1 MDLSFSIIKD
11 ELTKLGYTK
20 NKQLF
25 KGYKQGEVSKL
36 ISTHLQEPHSFSVLE
51 DLYTMCSGY
60 MPNGKLT
67 DEEMFV
73 IPPCSVVSLKY
84 MEFLF
89 GQEDRDYIYK
99 RMIPFLTYKYDS
111 FLCVNLFEL
120 LEFGYGARV
129 YLYGAEYSAELPDYS
144 PMYDSIS
151 SLLKTAK
158 TCFDKKVFFLDEEG
172 NVNYDEGKW
181 EVIAGK
187 ENKHSLYWT
196 NYKHFRI

>member
-1 MDLSFSIIKD
+1 MGLSFSIVKD

-36 ISTHLQEPHSFSVLE
+36 ISTQLQEQHSFSVLE

-89 GQEDRDYIYK
+89 SQGHGDYIYK
-99 RMIPFLTYKYDS
+99 RMIPFLTTTYDAH
-111 FLCVNLFEL
+111 LCVNLFEL

-129 YLYGAEYSAELPDYS
+129 YLYDTYYSANLPDYS

-151 SLLKTAK
+151 ILLKTAK
-158 TCFDKKVFFLDEEG
+158 TCFDKNVYFLDEEG
-172 NVNYDEGKW
+172 NVNYDKEKW
-181 EVIAGK
+181 EVIACK
-187 ENKHSLYWT
+187 QNKHSLY
-196 NYKHFRI
+196 